1 MPQAETIGRKSGELV
16 YQNMRLNT
24 NLVVMRKNK
33 IEIPW
38 FKACI
43 FLSVTMK

>member
-33 IEIPW
+33 IEIP
-38 FKACI
+38 
-43 FLSVTMK
+43 